1 MWLALQGQDPVTV
14 RAEAGPH
21 WAEATVTLVST
32 TWDMGNGDVVE
43 CDGAGVP
50 IVDFDTPDEGPCGYT
65 YRVSAPEDDPYE
77 LSVAATWQVTYQS
90 SGGSGTAGSITRTAD
105 RHLRRRRDP
114 DHRHLQLTVESQ
126 SRRVPPESSVD
137 LVRLSGT
144 RSAGTVRSGFEKQS
158 GRQSSPRVGWPE
170 R

>member
-1 MWLALQGQDPVTV
+1 MRSTGHGAPCRYPDLDISPLPEAGGVVNLGMWLALQGQDPVTV

-21 WAEATVTLVST
+21 WAEATVTLAST

-77 LSVAATWQVTYQS
+77 MSVTANWSVTYQS
-90 SGGSGTAGSITRTAD
+90 SGGPGAAGSITRTATIAYD
-105 RHLRRRRDP
+105 
-114 DHRHLQLTVESQ
+114 
-126 SRRVPPESSVD
+126 VD
-137 LVRLSGT
+137 EIQTIGISN
-144 RSAGTVRSGFEKQS
+144 
-158 GRQSSPRVGWPE
+158 
-170 R
+170 